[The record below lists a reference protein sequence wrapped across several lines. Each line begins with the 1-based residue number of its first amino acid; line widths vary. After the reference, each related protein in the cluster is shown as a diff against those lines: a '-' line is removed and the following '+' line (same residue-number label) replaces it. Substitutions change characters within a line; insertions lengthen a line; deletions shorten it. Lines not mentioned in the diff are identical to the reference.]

1 MTELNTMDSKK
12 ESQNLAKYCIG
23 CILLMLITGCTIGRV
38 YVGSELQYNPS
49 EKIVSGQTTKSQ
61 VLEMFGAPDLIQR
74 QHDGDVFVYVYLRRN
89 YSKIAIQ
96 EPVVTHI
103 QIFTYS
109 NIQEKKDNL
118 VILFDREGTVKNF
131 GFQRKT
137 SELTPY

>member
-1 MTELNTMDSKK
+1 MDSKK

-89 YSKIAIQ
+89 YSKLAIQ

-109 NIQEKKDNL
+109 NIQEKKDRSSHS
-118 VILFDREGTVKNF
+118 F
-131 GFQRKT
+131 
-137 SELTPY
+137 

>member
-1 MTELNTMDSKK
+1 MDSKK

-96 EPVVTHI
+96 EPVVTNI

-137 SELTPY
+137 RELTPY